1 MTEKLYM
8 FNPWQIRKWPEDKI
22 KEQVEKLLSKH
33 DNEAESMY
41 QLSLNV
47 EITANVNY
55 LFGEMIS
62 RLTKELNL
70 LKAKTDVKESDQ
82 LHFLRREWPK
92 THDEKPP
99 AMSFF
104 EAQAKKFVADDREKQ
119 AEIEAD
125 LMRFK
130 KAYESMENI
139 MNAEKKK
146 MEAVR
151 FEEFNK

>member
-151 FEEFNK
+151 YEEFNK

>member
-22 KEQVEKLLSKH
+22 KEQVERLLNKH

-41 QLSLNV
+41 QLALNV

>member
-8 FNPWQIRKWPEDKI
+8 FNPWQIKKWPEDNI

-41 QLSLNV
+41 QLALNV
-47 EITANVNY
+47 GITANVNY

-99 AMSFF
+99 AMSYF

>member
-1 MTEKLYM
+1 M

-151 FEEFNK
+151 YEEFNK